1 MQGVR
6 QSTARQRTV
15 EILFKTQKNENDL
28 CTTRNRLGRADYEKL
43 LLKARSDAMP
53 YLPIHYI

>member
-1 MQGVR
+1 VSG
-6 QSTARQRTV
+6 
-15 EILFKTQKNENDL
+15 NPP
-28 CTTRNRLGRADYEKL
+28 LGREQFGSYSKHRKMKMIYVRSATGSDAPIMKKL

>member
-1 MQGVR
+1 MKMIYVR
-6 QSTARQRTV
+6 SATGSDAP
-15 EILFKTQKNENDL
+15 IMK
-28 CTTRNRLGRADYEKL
+28 KL

>member
-1 MQGVR
+1 VSG
-6 QSTARQRTV
+6 
-15 EILFKTQKNENDL
+15 NPP
-28 CTTRNRLGRADYEKL
+28 LGREQLRSYSKHRKMKMIYVRPATGSDAPIMKKL